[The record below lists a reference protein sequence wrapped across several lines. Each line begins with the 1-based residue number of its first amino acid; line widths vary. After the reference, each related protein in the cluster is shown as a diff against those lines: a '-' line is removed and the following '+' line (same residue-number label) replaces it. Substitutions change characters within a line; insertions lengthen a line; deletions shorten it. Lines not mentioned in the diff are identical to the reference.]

1 MPEPTDATRKALEDY
16 YAQLLRDQADAESRI
31 TAEKQS
37 LRFGAKAIRQM
48 ERLYPWLVKK
58 DE

>member
-1 MPEPTDATRKALEDY
+1 MSELTGDTRKALEDF

-31 TAEKQS
+31 AAEKQS
-37 LRFGAKAIRQM
+37 LWPTAKAIRQM
-48 ERLYPWLVKK
+48 ERLYPWLK